1 MVVDKSL
8 EIDTMFN
15 TFFCPTRLI
24 YGQDALKQLPAL
36 LNSAGLMRPML
47 VSDPIISKTTAY
59 EIVER
64 GLRDANV
71 SFLTFNEC
79 GIDARVAQVDAQSV
93 IAKENGVD
101 CVIALG
107 GGSVLCTGKG
117 IAITTPNFETVRQ
130 AEGIL
135 KPSVKP
141 LPMIMIPTTAGS
153 GSEVSQFTIIKDD
166 ERHRKFVTGGPSAFP
181 QIAILDPVVLKSL
194 PKGPAAVSAVDALT
208 HGIEA
213 IFSKQATSLTDAIA
227 VKSLELLVGC
237 LRKSILD
244 CDPQA
249 QATNL
254 LAASMANIACG
265 NTRLCLA
272 HSLGEPLGGICH
284 IPHGIAV
291 GVLMPHVLA
300 FNAAETPD
308 RVARVA
314 EAFGLSRERRS
325 INDLLGEMRRLYADI
340 GFPRCLTAEQLDPS
354 KIDQLSRETVTG
366 LYGGGSRPEDA
377 TDETLVPSPNVRQAT
392 VADVAKIYRAC
403 TADW

>member
-1 MVVDKSL
+1 
-8 EIDTMFN
+8 MFN

-24 YGQDALKQLPAL
+24 YGEDALRQLPAL
-36 LNSAGLMRPML
+36 MKGAGLMRPML
-47 VSDPIISKTTAY
+47 VTDQIISKTAAY
-59 EIVER
+59 KMVEEE
-64 GLRDANV
+64 LRRAHI
-71 SFLTFNEC
+71 SFLKFDEC
-79 GIDARVAQVDAQSV
+79 GIDARVAQIDAQSV
-93 IAKENGVD
+93 VAKQNSVD

-135 KPSVKP
+135 KPGVKP

-166 ERHRKFVTGGPSAFP
+166 ELHRKFVTGGPSAFP
-181 QIAILDPVVLKSL
+181 QIAILDPVVLQSL

-213 IFSKQATSLTDAIA
+213 IFSKQATPLTDAIA
-227 VKSLELLVGC
+227 AESIRLLAGC
-237 LRKSILD
+237 LRQSILD
-244 CDPQA
+244 RDPQA

-291 GVLMPHVLA
+291 GILMPHVLT
-300 FNAAETPD
+300 FNAAEAPD

-314 EAFGLSRERRS
+314 EAFGLPAERRS
-325 INDLLGEMRRLYADI
+325 ITDVLGEMRRLYDDI
-340 GFPRCLTAEQLDPS
+340 GFPRSLTADQLDSS
-354 KIDQLSRETVTG
+354 KIVQLARETVTG

-377 TDETLVPSPNVRQAT
+377 TDATLVPSPNIRQAT
-392 VADVAKIYRAC
+392 VADVARIYSAC
-403 TADW
+403 MADW